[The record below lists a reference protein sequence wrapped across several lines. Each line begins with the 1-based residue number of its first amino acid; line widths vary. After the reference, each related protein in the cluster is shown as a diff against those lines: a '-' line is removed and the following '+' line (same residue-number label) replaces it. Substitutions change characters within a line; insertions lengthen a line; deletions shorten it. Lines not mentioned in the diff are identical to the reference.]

1 MLVVWKLDRLGRNLA
16 HLVNTVQDL
25 STRGVGLRVLAGQG
39 AQIDTTTAAGRL
51 VFGIF
56 AALAEFERE
65 LIRERT
71 LAGLKAARARGRRRQ
86 EFALSKAQVRLA
98 QAAMAHRDTSVSE
111 LCRGARYQAGD
122 ALQVRRAAGSV
133 ARAGREGPRHLNR
146 STATSTPAE
155 HVLDLSVGF
164 APSRKQPGIA
174 RQHAAVPAAAPRQAA
189 ALDMMRAASRPQR
202 RGRGRETPAA
212 RRGSRPARRRDR
224 GAGVLRGVAPV
235 RDRRPGLGRHHADG
249 ARRISC
255 VSACGPR
262 RPTPRAA
269 ARTCA
274 CSPVPFARAVDA
286 LCTAEEPAAAD
297 RVVPLSPHQV
307 NCRVQVLADVIGLE
321 GVSSHSGRRGLA
333 SELVRRGASTT
344 AVQLAGGW
352 RSASMVARYASAVA
366 VEDGAVARL
375 FGPS

>member
-1 MLVVWKLDRLGRNLA
+1 M
-16 HLVNTVQDL
+16 
-25 STRGVGLRVLAGQG
+25 
-39 AQIDTTTAAGRL
+39 
-51 VFGIF
+51 
-56 AALAEFERE
+56 
-65 LIRERT
+65 
-71 LAGLKAARARGRRRQ
+71 
-86 EFALSKAQVRLA
+86 
-98 QAAMAHRDTSVSE
+98 
-111 LCRGARYQAGD
+111 
-122 ALQVRRAAGSV
+122 
-133 ARAGREGPRHLNR
+133 
-146 STATSTPAE
+146 
-155 HVLDLSVGF
+155 
-164 APSRKQPGIA
+164 
-174 RQHAAVPAAAPRQAA
+174 
-189 ALDMMRAASRPQR
+189 
-202 RGRGRETPAA
+202 
-212 RRGSRPARRRDR
+212 
-224 GAGVLRGVAPV
+224 
-235 RDRRPGLGRHHADG
+235 
-249 ARRISC
+249 
-255 VSACGPR
+255 SACGPR

-375 FGPS
+375 FGGKGGSKFGGQRGGPAWS

>member
-1 MLVVWKLDRLGRNLA
+1 
-16 HLVNTVQDL
+16 
-25 STRGVGLRVLAGQG
+25 
-39 AQIDTTTAAGRL
+39 
-51 VFGIF
+51 
-56 AALAEFERE
+56 
-65 LIRERT
+65 
-71 LAGLKAARARGRRRQ
+71 
-86 EFALSKAQVRLA
+86 
-98 QAAMAHRDTSVSE
+98 
-111 LCRGARYQAGD
+111 
-122 ALQVRRAAGSV
+122 
-133 ARAGREGPRHLNR
+133 
-146 STATSTPAE
+146 
-155 HVLDLSVGF
+155 
-164 APSRKQPGIA
+164 
-174 RQHAAVPAAAPRQAA
+174 
-189 ALDMMRAASRPQR
+189 MRAASRPQR

-321 GVSSHSGRRGLA
+321 GGVVALRTPGLGVGARPPRRLDHRRAARRRLAQRLDGRPLRLGRR
-333 SELVRRGASTT
+333 RRGRRRRQALRTELNVAHSYRC
-344 AVQLAGGW
+344 
-352 RSASMVARYASAVA
+352 RSHLQPSR
-366 VEDGAVARL
+366 DRTRL
-375 FGPS
+375 G

>member
-71 LAGLKAARARGRRRQ
+71 LPGSRPREHAAARAARK
-86 EFALSKAQVRLA
+86 FALSKAQVRLA

-122 ALQVRRAAGSV
+122 ALQVRRAAGSI

-164 APSRKQPGIA
+164 RCAVTRRHSSAGANPA
-174 RQHAAVPAAAPRQAA
+174 RQ
-189 ALDMMRAASRPQR
+189 L
-202 RGRGRETPAA
+202 
-212 RRGSRPARRRDR
+212 
-224 GAGVLRGVAPV
+224 
-235 RDRRPGLGRHHADG
+235 
-249 ARRISC
+249 SC
-255 VSACGPR
+255 V
-262 RPTPRAA
+262 
-269 ARTCA
+269 
-274 CSPVPFARAVDA
+274 DA
-286 LCTAEEPAAAD
+286 
-297 RVVPLSPHQV
+297 S
-307 NCRVQVLADVIGLE
+307 
-321 GVSSHSGRRGLA
+321 
-333 SELVRRGASTT
+333 
-344 AVQLAGGW
+344 
-352 RSASMVARYASAVA
+352 
-366 VEDGAVARL
+366 
-375 FGPS
+375 